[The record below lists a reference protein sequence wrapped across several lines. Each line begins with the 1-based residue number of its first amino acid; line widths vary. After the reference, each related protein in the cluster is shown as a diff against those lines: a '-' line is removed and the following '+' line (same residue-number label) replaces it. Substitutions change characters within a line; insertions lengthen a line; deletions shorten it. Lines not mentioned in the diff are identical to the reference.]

1 MDFNPIQ
8 MGAAFASWYMSDIEI
23 KVRSIVDEL
32 SFRYGHDEV
41 PIDAVTDALESW
53 GIKYEYLPQSCKDM
67 IDELEVC

>member
-8 MGAAFASWYMSDIEI
+8 MGAAFTSWYMSDIEI

-32 SFRYGHDEV
+32 YYRYGGNEV
-41 PIDAVTDALESW
+41 PIDAVTNALEFW
-53 GIKYEYLPQSCKDM
+53 GIKYKYLPQSCRDM